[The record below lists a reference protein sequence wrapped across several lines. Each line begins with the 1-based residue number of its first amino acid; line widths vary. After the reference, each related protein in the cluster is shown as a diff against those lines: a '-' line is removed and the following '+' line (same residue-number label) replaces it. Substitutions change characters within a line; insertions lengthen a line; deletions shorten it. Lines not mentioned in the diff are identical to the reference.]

1 MEYRMKGRKK
11 EEEIGTK
18 EEEDELQKMWR
29 NKSKGGQIKRKDQK
43 LITINSRRTGWIKED
58 ER

>member
-1 MEYRMKGRKK
+1 MEYKK

-29 NKSKGGQIKRKDQK
+29 NKSKGGQIKGKDQK
-43 LITINSRRTGWIKED
+43 LITINSKRAGWIKED